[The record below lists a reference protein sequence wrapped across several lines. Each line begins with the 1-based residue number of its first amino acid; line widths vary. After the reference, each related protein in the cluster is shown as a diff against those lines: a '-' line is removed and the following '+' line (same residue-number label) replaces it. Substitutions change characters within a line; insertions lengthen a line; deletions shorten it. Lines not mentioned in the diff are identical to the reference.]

1 MSVKLCQLQH
11 ALKRRLELADLL
23 VHGDSLD
30 RESLGGIGIAHTL
43 KTGRG
48 LVVIAHAGVE
58 VSNGVTHREILGIIL
73 EDLVVLSDGIL
84 QLALLDILLRSA
96 EDLLFVEPETER
108 HIGTNSS
115 PWSYR
120 GSYEHSWEASPW
132 KCLRQS
138 RMQSRWP
145 VGQGQLYGWTWQIA
159 WLLRV
164 TKRECTSGL
173 RREHVARKHATPP
186 RWPGKDKV
194 ETS

>member
-1 MSVKLCQLQH
+1 VFQLAGFQEFVGHLQILCAGIIEETLLSVKLCQLQH

-43 KTGRG
+43 KTVRG

-58 VSNGVTHREILGIIL
+58 VSNRVTHREILGIIL

-96 EDLLFVEPETER
+96 EDLLFIEPETER

-120 GSYEHSWEASPW
+120 GSYQPF
-132 KCLRQS
+132 L
-138 RMQSRWP
+138 
-145 VGQGQLYGWTWQIA
+145 GNI
-159 WLLRV
+159 
-164 TKRECTSGL
+164 
-173 RREHVARKHATPP
+173 P
-186 RWPGKDKV
+186 R
-194 ETS
+194 